1 MSRDMLARWYAGERP
16 TLAEKAEACQSE
28 EELDGFLA
36 GFAHVKRE
44 PSREVIEAIAR
55 RRAQLRKGRT

>member
-1 MSRDMLARWYAGERP
+1 MSREVWNDWHSGRRQ

-36 GFAHVKRE
+36 GFAHSGRE

-55 RRAQLRKGRT
+55 RRAQLRAGRT